1 MMQIGCG
8 HEPGTDMAAL
18 SYNRGIT
25 AMRNLHNLMLRYVA
39 GAIAGLLAA
48 CGAGLA
54 QDAQNPEGDL
64 ARDLSVV
71 QKPIFDI
78 GQLQPAR
85 RIDVDAWLDNPSL
98 TYAIGQPLRLLV
110 RPHQDA
116 YVTVVDVGS
125 SGRVSILYPNH
136 FQLGGRVRA
145 GTTVAIPTRSAHW
158 QIKVDGPA
166 GVDLIQV
173 IASRR
178 PLTLP
183 ELAQLVR
190 TTAASPMVTLG
201 RSAEDVARD
210 LIPQLKPELPTGAH
224 GSQSFGIRNV
234 LVRIVADAVLAPPAP
249 AAAIVPIAD

>member
-1 MMQIGCG
+1 
-8 HEPGTDMAAL
+8 
-18 SYNRGIT
+18 
-25 AMRNLHNLMLRYVA
+25 MRSLHNLVLRSVA

-48 CGAGLA
+48 SGAGLA
-54 QDAQNPEGDL
+54 QSAPNPEEDL
-64 ARDLSVV
+64 ARDLSIV

-78 GQLQPAR
+78 SQLQPTR

-98 TYAIGQPLRLLV
+98 TYAIGQPLRVLV

-190 TTAASPMVTLG
+190 TTAASPMITLG

-210 LIPQLKPELPTGAH
+210 LIPQLKPELPPGAH
-224 GSQSFGIRNV
+224 GIQSFGVRNV
-234 LVRIVADAVLAPPAP
+234 LVRIAADASLPSSGRVGNNIPIAPAP
-249 AAAIVPIAD
+249 TQVAPIVAIGDLSRQ